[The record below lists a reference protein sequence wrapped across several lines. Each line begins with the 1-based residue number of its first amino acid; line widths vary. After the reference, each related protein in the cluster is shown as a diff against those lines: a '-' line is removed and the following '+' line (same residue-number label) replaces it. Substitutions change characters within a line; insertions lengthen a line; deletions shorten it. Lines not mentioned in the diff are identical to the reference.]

1 MDGENQELLISW
13 IGHVATDQGR
23 YALEHGGY
31 SINYMD
37 GKWMPIR
44 EDACIG
50 TRECM
55 PFVFSAGACAL
66 GLRHTSTQVLCL
78 DRWPQPAWWAL
89 NRGE

>member
-1 MDGENQELLISW
+1 MCCLC
-13 IGHVATDQGR
+13 
-23 YALEHGGY
+23 
-31 SINYMD
+31 INYMD

-66 GLRHTSTQVLCL
+66 GLRHTSASPLSGYLAAACL
-78 DRWPQPAWWAL
+78 VGSKPW
-89 NRGE
+89 